1 MNASEDKPAPKEQT
15 TAAVQVTMR
24 KLLEEVPPYSL
35 RFVSDLFSNRQSRYF
50 RFPDDIRI
58 HCDHDNC
65 AGVRRH
71 IREDVSNTFENRNHA
86 YAFVV
91 YRCVDCN
98 QTSHR
103 FAVVGIIESG
113 KPDVGVKVLQ
123 DPLFGNPIPKRLFQV
138 IGEENRA
145 FFLQARRAIGRGLGI
160 GAYAYYRRMVEN
172 TKFELIDS
180 ILKVA
185 RGTNAAST
193 QIELLERAQSE
204 RQFSKAIDLLRDVS
218 AIPPIL
224 LINGQNPLTLI
235 HDLLSEGIHGLS
247 DQECLAR
254 AQEAEVILCEIAD
267 KMQIALTERK
277 TVNDALASIMNR
289 KREGGIAA
297 TSTPK

>member
-1 MNASEDKPAPKEQT
+1 MSASEDKPAPNEQE
-15 TAAVQVTMR
+15 APVVTMR
-24 KLLEEVPPYSL
+24 ELLEEVPPYSL
-35 RFVSDLFSNRQSRYF
+35 RFVSDLFSNRQERSF
-50 RFPDDIRI
+50 NLPQHIRV

-71 IREDVSNTFENRNHA
+71 SNENYSRRFEYGNQI
-86 YAFVV
+86 YVFVV
-91 YRCVDCN
+91 YKCVDCLER
-98 QTSHR
+98 SHR
-103 FAVVGIIESG
+103 FAVAGILKRA
-113 KPDVGVKVLQ
+113 KPDMGVKIFQ
-123 DPLFGNPIPKRLFQV
+123 DPLFGHAIPKRLFQV

-160 GAYAYYRRMVEN
+160 GAYAYYRRIVEN

-235 HDLLSEGIHGLS
+235 HDLLSEGIHGLT
-247 DQECLAR
+247 DQECLAPSAR
-254 AQEAEVILCEIAD
+254 SGSDFVRD
-267 KMQIALTERK
+267 R
-277 TVNDALASIMNR
+277 R
-289 KREGGIAA
+289 
-297 TSTPK
+297 

>member
-1 MNASEDKPAPKEQT
+1 MNASEDQPATNEQ
-15 TAAVQVTMR
+15 AASAVTIR
-24 KLLEEVPPYSL
+24 ELLEEVPPYSL
-35 RFVSDLFSNRQSRYF
+35 RLVSDLFSNRQSRYF
-50 RFPDDIRI
+50 RLPQDIRI

-71 IREDVSNTFENRNHA
+71 LKENSSDPFRYANHA
-86 YAFVV
+86 YVFVV
-91 YRCVDCN
+91 YKCVDCM
-98 QTSHR
+98 QSSHR
-103 FAVVGIIESG
+103 FALAGILVEDET
-113 KPDVGVKVLQ
+113 PDVGVKIFQ
-123 DPLFGNPIPKRLFQV
+123 DPLFGHPIPKRLFQV

-160 GAYAYYRRMVEN
+160 GAYAYYRRIVEN

-235 HDLLSEGIHGLS
+235 HDLLSEGIHGLT
-247 DQECLAR
+247 DQECLAPSAR
-254 AQEAEVILCEIAD
+254 SGSDFVRD
-267 KMQIALTERK
+267 R
-277 TVNDALASIMNR
+277 R
-289 KREGGIAA
+289 
-297 TSTPK
+297 

>member
-1 MNASEDKPAPKEQT
+1 MNASEDTPAPKEQ
-15 TAAVQVTMR
+15 AVTMR
-24 KLLEEVPPYSL
+24 ELIEEVPPYSL

-50 RFPDDIRI
+50 RLPEDVRI

-65 AGVRRH
+65 GGVRRH
-71 IREDVSNTFENRNHA
+71 LKESYSETFRYGNYA
-86 YAFVV
+86 YVFVI
-91 YRCVDCN
+91 YKCVDCV

-103 FAVVGIIESG
+103 FAVAGVLETER
-113 KPDVGVKVLQ
+113 PDIGVKIFQ
-123 DPLFGNPIPKRLFQV
+123 DPLFGHPIPKRLFQV

-160 GAYAYYRRMVEN
+160 GAYAYYRRIVEN

-185 RGTNAAST
+185 RGTNAASS

-247 DQECLAR
+247 DQECLVR

-277 TVNDALASIMNR
+277 TVNAALASIMNR
-289 KREGGIAA
+289 KRQDVKA
-297 TSTPK
+297 TASTPK

>member
-1 MNASEDKPAPKEQT
+1 
-15 TAAVQVTMR
+15 MR

-35 RFVSDLFSNRQSRYF
+35 RVVPDVFSNRQSRYI
-50 RFPDDIRI
+50 RFPEDIRL

-71 IREDVSNTFENRNHA
+71 HKQDVSNTFDYGNQS
-86 YAFVV
+86 YAFGI
-91 YRCVDCN
+91 YKCVDCME
-98 QTSHR
+98 TSHR
-103 FAVVGIIESG
+103 FAVAAILGT
-113 KPDVGVKVLQ
+113 PDVGVKIFQ
-123 DPLFGNPIPKRLFQV
+123 DPLFGHPIPKRLFQV

-204 RQFSKAIDLLRDVS
+204 RQFSKAIEVLRDVS

-277 TVNDALASIMNR
+277 TVNAALASIMNR

-297 TSTPK
+297 ASSPK